1 VKYFKIE
8 EFACKGKD
16 CCNGSRLVDPT
27 FLEMLDNARGI
38 SGVPYIIRSG
48 YRCFSHNKAIGSTST
63 NHIRGLAAD
72 IETLDGPT
80 RGKVL
85 RGLYLAGFRRVG
97 ISFAKGFVHAD
108 INDGPES
115 CFEE

>member
-1 VKYFKIE
+1 MKYFKLS
-8 EFACKGKD
+8 EFKCKCGK
-16 CCNGSRLVDPT
+16 CGDPPMDAT
-27 FLEMLDNARGI
+27 FLEMIDNARGI
-38 SGVPYIIRSG
+38 SGVAYNLRSG
-48 YRCFSHNKAIGSTST
+48 HRCFAHNKAIGSTSE
-63 NHIRGLAAD
+63 NHVKGVAAD

-85 RGLYLAGFRRVG
+85 RGLYLAGFKRTG
-97 ISFAKGFVHAD
+97 ISFKKGFVHAD

>member
-1 VKYFKIE
+1 MKYFKLS
-8 EFACKGKD
+8 EFSCP
-16 CCNGSRLVDPT
+16 CCGASGMNQT

-38 SGVPYIIRSG
+38 SNVPYSINSG
-48 YRCFSHNKAIGSTST
+48 YRCLAHNKAVGSTST
-63 NHIRGLAAD
+63 NHLRGMAAD
-72 IETLDGPT
+72 IKTIDGPT

-85 RGLYLAGFRRVG
+85 RGLYLAGFKRTG
-97 ISFAKGFVHAD
+97 ISFKKGFVHAD

>member
-1 VKYFKIE
+1 MKYFKLS
-8 EFACKGKD
+8 EFKCRCGK
-16 CCNGSRLVDPT
+16 CGNPPMNQT
-27 FLEMLDNARGI
+27 FLDMLDNARGI
-38 SGVPYIIRSG
+38 SNVPYVLRSG
-48 YRCFSHNKAIGSTST
+48 HRCPAHNAAEGSTST
-63 NHIRGLAAD
+63 NHIRGVAAD

-85 RGLYLAGFRRVG
+85 RGLYLAGFKRTG
-97 ISFAKGFVHAD
+97 ISFKKGFVHAD